1 MVNYFGPGGEL
12 LGPSKQ
18 AESKTSSS
26 QGGGGGIKFEKGSS
40 SESMFSKLN
49 DEIVCLIKHECP
61 TFYTAPLQPFSRL
74 LKKR

>member
-1 MVNYFGPGGEL
+1 MII
-12 LGPSKQ
+12 
-18 AESKTSSS
+18 TR
-26 QGGGGGIKFEKGSS
+26 GGGGEIKFEKGSS

-49 DEIVCLIKHECP
+49 DEIVCLIKHEWP